1 MIFEIRFTDSG
12 GLFFNK
18 FESRAAFL
26 RKYDEDTDGVF
37 PECLP
42 RFFKS
47 GEEIPFDLREVGRGM
62 PDTILFEGEVLTRDE
77 ILDSSGKAVETFAK
91 AVGEI
96 WDEMVFVQA
105 LLGEN
110 LFTKTMER
118 LAFKLFG
125 SSGSDDKPAADPS
138 PETADLSPEIEA
150 PYVIKKSGSVL
161 KLGEGVTDFLVDMSA
176 PVQVVVR
183 TVGEKSGTVDH
194 TLKEPGYYFAFES
207 YDHQM
212 RAWAVRVIRKP

>member
-26 RKYDEDTDGVF
+26 RKYDEDTDGVY

-77 ILDSSGKAVETFAK
+77 ILDSSGKAIEKFTK
-91 AVGEI
+91 AAGEV
-96 WDEMVFVQA
+96 WEEMVFVQA
-105 LLGEN
+105 LLGEK
-110 LFTKTMER
+110 LYTKVMER
-118 LAFKLFG
+118 LAFKLFCEEE
-125 SSGSDDKPAADPS
+125 SGDKRDD
-138 PETADLSPEIEA
+138 
-150 PYVIKKSGSVL
+150 IKK
-161 KLGEGVTDFLVDMSA
+161 
-176 PVQVVVR
+176 P
-183 TVGEKSGTVDH
+183 
-194 TLKEPGYYFAFES
+194 
-207 YDHQM
+207 
-212 RAWAVRVIRKP
+212 